1 MTSNAQYRPELDG
14 LRAIAVLAVLFYHLD
29 QPWIPG
35 GFMGVDVF
43 FVLSGFLITGIL
55 QREIDGR
62 GFHIRHF
69 IGKRIRRLL
78 PALLTMVLVVF
89 AVGIA
94 MLDPVPLIRLA
105 ESAIAQP
112 FALQNVYFFM
122 DGEYFANAKH
132 KPLLHTWSLG
142 IEEQFYLIWPL
153 AMVALM
159 RVSARTR
166 IALAIA
172 LVGASFALNL
182 VVMGISP
189 KAAFFLLPT
198 RAWELG
204 VGCILALV
212 HAQGHAKPTRG
223 IANALFGASI
233 VALFGIL
240 GFYTT
245 SMPFP
250 GTTALIPSLATC
262 GLLVA
267 MSNHDG
273 VGTRLLSL
281 TPLPAIGKLSYSL
294 YLWHWPLIV
303 FARLA
308 GVDVKTPI
316 AVLALVS
323 VSFGLAW
330 LSLHYVEEPIRR
342 KRVLTRTPAFAAGLI
357 SVILSLVV
365 VSVTT
370 TRTQGLAF
378 RFTEPH
384 RSMLTAG
391 LNADGDDRC
400 GLVYRATRPRAATCE
415 LAHSPNATRR
425 VLVWGNSHAAM
436 WAGVFASLATE
447 HQASFYL
454 TAKNCRATADSD
466 FCGKAYQDAVLN
478 EIQSQ
483 GITDVVL
490 ISSWYGAYGIPDADF
505 ESALSS
511 II

>member
-1 MTSNAQYRPELDG
+1 
-14 LRAIAVLAVLFYHLD
+14 
-29 QPWIPG
+29 
-35 GFMGVDVF
+35 
-43 FVLSGFLITGIL
+43 
-55 QREIDGR
+55 
-62 GFHIRHF
+62 
-69 IGKRIRRLL
+69 
-78 PALLTMVLVVF
+78 
-89 AVGIA
+89 
-94 MLDPVPLIRLA
+94 
-105 ESAIAQP
+105 
-112 FALQNVYFFM
+112 
-122 DGEYFANAKH
+122 
-132 KPLLHTWSLG
+132 
-142 IEEQFYLIWPL
+142 
-153 AMVALM
+153 
-159 RVSARTR
+159 
-166 IALAIA
+166 
-172 LVGASFALNL
+172 
-182 VVMGISP
+182 
-189 KAAFFLLPT
+189 
-198 RAWELG
+198 
-204 VGCILALV
+204 
-212 HAQGHAKPTRG
+212 
-223 IANALFGASI
+223 
-233 VALFGIL
+233 
-240 GFYTT
+240 
-245 SMPFP
+245 MPFP

-323 VSFGLAW
+323 VSSGLAW

-370 TRTQGLAF
+370 TRTQGLAL

-384 RSMLTAG
+384 RAMLTAG

-511 II
+511 IIQRLNALGVRTWISVDIPVASELDPRHALMENPQAPTWGSLPSAAHEHIRQRELALFQRIASEQPLHILDPTPAFCTPTTGCISGEGTTAYYRDSSHLTSAGAYRAKGIWGVVFD